1 MAAAYINPRFVK
13 YVSTQAAAQ
22 SVTLLHLDAVYQD
35 ALPYPGIV
43 FVSGSVE
50 FFQSLQPSLAAYS
63 QVIWSFEQVF
73 RDKSYSA
80 WKKTLAQVTKK
91 CYEWSLHPVS
101 FPHHKYGGATNAV
114 HLVAFSSAVGGD
126 WANYTHPPNVARSIS
141 HSWNPAAKCR
151 LISCADSPPSVS
163 GPVPKVITFN
173 NLLRVEGLL
182 SVRAPFGLVCGPSVF
197 KPGASIARRL
207 TPLELHRLY
216 DLPMVF
222 DPALLES
229 SFGPQHPLPF
239 EASISPTILA
249 SIFCHVWG
257 FVGGVERDSPVAK
270 AVLSDSEP
278 LSEPEPPIPEC
289 LDPEEYMWGVES
301 HPEVHEDATVVTE
314 SSDLKLD
321 SLPDEISEVEIIVT
335 DAKELIN
342 WDVDSDDDSYMPRKP
357 KGSKLKSPDLYDW
370 EGLEDESTC
379 CLESTEET
387 ASLTSC
393 DSRSDSFQYA
403 SSVDTTA
410 GELQSIGNDSDS
422 ISIASAATLN
432 TSTSKLTAAVKE
444 EEYTASQ
451 NTLEAITKATIGL
464 KAVKADDAEVPTYLW
479 DLRVLGP
486 NPEARKLKAMHG
498 FRLFGQ
504 VVFLRCLRK
513 DCTAR
518 LEHKFGRAWRF
529 MSCTT
534 PSGKLT
540 RIGREKEAIRNLLWH
555 ASHASWFEYHCGSHL
570 YHFRFPIHYQRMA
583 RDGVPIYFEKPGP
596 SIMNPQPDFPDPA
609 VRERVKSKVDK
620 VIRRRYMAKLTTG
633 VNIKSLIK
641 YFAVPKGVD
650 DVRIVYDG
658 TASGLNE
665 SVWAPSFWLPTID
678 SLIRALDSDAWMSDR
693 DIGDMFLNFKL
704 HESAWPFAGVDIK
717 PILDENGKASLDR
730 WYYWVRNAMGFKSSP
745 YNSIKMTLVA
755 EEVVLGDRRDPT
767 NPFQWNR
774 VQLNIPGTL
783 KYDPSKSWIIKIRQ
797 DGKIASVLFTF
808 VDDERIVGA
817 TRELA
822 WQASSRLA
830 KIQAYL
836 GIQDAARKVGVCL
849 QQPRAWA
856 GAVVHVIS
864 DDGVYVLTS
873 EEKWAKLKDIIA
885 KWLSELDSGVENLD
899 HKDFISDRGFVT
911 YVTRA
916 YPAMIPYVKGFH
928 LTAEMWRG
936 NRDEEGWKLPVTE
949 RADVHDCQGEI
960 DDDEAMSG
968 HVTRKSTPKTLTAPP
983 SGLTPPAPRLRDDLL
998 VLLELTKSAAPPLRL
1013 ARPKRVFHVFYGFG
1027 DASGKGRGSTFQ
1039 GFNTVH
1045 HPECGE
1051 GASNPVVYR
1060 VGVWGADDESE
1071 SSNYREFTNLVE
1083 DTELEAASGR
1093 LREAE
1098 LFLFTDNST
1107 AESAFY
1113 KGSSS
1118 SKKLHALVLRLHKL
1132 SIEAQVTIH
1141 MIHVS
1146 GKRMI
1151 AQGTDGCSR
1160 GVLME
1165 GVMAGKDMLSFIE
1178 LDKSATER
1186 FPPLLDWIRSWTMQD
1201 GLMPLTPE
1209 EWFVEGHGICGGYK
1223 DRHGIWMPK
1232 HEPAGKLHLWAP
1244 PPAVADAM
1252 FEELLKARHKR
1263 NDTFHVIVV
1272 PRLMAPRWRR
1282 LFHKVSD
1289 LHFVVPAGAS
1299 FWPSDMYEPLW
1310 VGVVLPFTSH
1320 RPWQFKRAPLMVEL
1334 ARKLCE
1340 VCKDS
1345 DFLAGNILRKLLKLP
1360 RRLASVPPSVA
1371 SGVLHLPGDRPLSDV
1386 ETS

>member
-1 MAAAYINPRFVK
+1 
-13 YVSTQAAAQ
+13 
-22 SVTLLHLDAVYQD
+22 
-35 ALPYPGIV
+35 
-43 FVSGSVE
+43 
-50 FFQSLQPSLAAYS
+50 
-63 QVIWSFEQVF
+63 
-73 RDKSYSA
+73 
-80 WKKTLAQVTKK
+80 
-91 CYEWSLHPVS
+91 
-101 FPHHKYGGATNAV
+101 
-114 HLVAFSSAVGGD
+114 
-126 WANYTHPPNVARSIS
+126 
-141 HSWNPAAKCR
+141 
-151 LISCADSPPSVS
+151 
-163 GPVPKVITFN
+163 
-173 NLLRVEGLL
+173 
-182 SVRAPFGLVCGPSVF
+182 
-197 KPGASIARRL
+197 
-207 TPLELHRLY
+207 
-216 DLPMVF
+216 MVF

-393 DSRSDSFQYA
+393 DARSDSFQYA

-755 EEVVLGDRRDPT
+755 GEVVLGDRRDPT